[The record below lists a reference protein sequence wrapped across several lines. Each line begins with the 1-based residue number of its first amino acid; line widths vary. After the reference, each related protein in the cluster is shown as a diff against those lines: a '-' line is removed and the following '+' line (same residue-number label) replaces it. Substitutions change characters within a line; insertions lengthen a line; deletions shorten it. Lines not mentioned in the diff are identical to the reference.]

1 MEWNGIVNPLFGRG
15 ILLGIVIPMGI
26 GVAIR
31 VTMSGL
37 GPTRL

>member
-15 ILLGIVIPMGI
+15 ILLGIVILGI